1 MKTLLLKLLGITLIF
16 TAFLA
21 CSNDDDNDSTP
32 VINDIMVVYNRTTGV
47 FSAINK
53 VDGALT
59 TLGTITMNGEILT
72 GLRDVVY
79 RSSNATIY
87 ATSNAN
93 SPADGKIYS
102 INPSTLVAT
111 VLNDNAN
118 DDWYAVPGIELSNGK
133 LLGTVYWDE
142 YNYEEYSGLI
152 WFNLDGTVFDRKYF
166 TYQGDDYNICCGM
179 GLEYGANSNEI
190 LMSYEREIVVSDL
203 NGLVSEVIE
212 ITGSGFPAD
221 DRLGGGNYLAYIRCI
236 EKDANGTLYGLDQN
250 GAFGTINL
258 ETGTFNYITKLLPES
273 GDWLALSKLPANV
286 F

>member
-1 MKTLLLKLLGITLIF
+1 MKTLLLKFLGITLLF

-21 CSNDDDNDSTP
+21 CSNDDDDDPIP
-32 VINDIMVVYNRTTGV
+32 VINDIMVVYDRSTGV

-53 VDGALT
+53 ADGALT
-59 TLGTITMNGEILT
+59 TLGSITMNGEVLI

-79 RSSNATIY
+79 NPNNSTIY
-87 ATSNAN
+87 ATSNSN

-102 INPSTLVAT
+102 INPATLVAT

-118 DDWYAVPGIELSNGK
+118 EDWYAVPGIEMSNGK

-142 YNYEEYSGLI
+142 YNYEEYSGLV
-152 WFNLDGTVFDRKYF
+152 WLNLDGTVFDRKYF

-179 GLEYGANSNEI
+179 GLEFGANSNEI
-190 LMSYEREIVVSDL
+190 LMSYEREIVISDL
-203 NGLVSEVIE
+203 NGLISEVIE
-212 ITGSGFPAD
+212 LTETGFPMD
-221 DRLGGGNYLAYIRCI
+221 GRFGGSNELGYVRCI
-236 EKDANGTLYGLDQN
+236 EKDANGTLYGLDEY

-258 ETGTFNYITKLLPES
+258 ETGTFNYITRLSPED
-273 GDWLALSKLPANV
+273 GNWLALSKIPANV